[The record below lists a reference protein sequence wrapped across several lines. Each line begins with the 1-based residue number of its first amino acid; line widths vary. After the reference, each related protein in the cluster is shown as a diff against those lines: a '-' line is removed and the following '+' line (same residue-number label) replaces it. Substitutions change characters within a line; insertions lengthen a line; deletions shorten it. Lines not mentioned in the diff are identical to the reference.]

1 MSVARGV
8 MKWAMTIITAVL
20 GASAGGAKASGEL
33 DRFLVCYDNGISGKT
48 ERKIVA
54 GEIVSA
60 LRKMSHRISAMS
72 EEERGWLKAEID
84 DTLAASGGKP
94 TTRAVEAEKSAAYAK
109 QQERNLTE
117 RIVKTAEDIQSQ
129 EMDPVKEME
138 SWIVIQD
145 GIFGSGYIDYIATLV
160 RAGHLASKYVPIIAS
175 EERRD
180 DNFKAFTACLANSIV
195 DDLP

>member
-1 MSVARGV
+1 
-8 MKWAMTIITAVL
+8 MKWVLPIIAAVF
-20 GASAGGAKASGEL
+20 GAPAGGAKASSEL

-54 GEIVSA
+54 GEIAST
-60 LRKMSHRISAMS
+60 LRKMSHRISAIS
-72 EEERGWLKAEID
+72 EEERGWLKSEID
-84 DTLAASGGKP
+84 DTLAASGSTP

-117 RIVKTAEDIQSQ
+117 RIAKTAEDIESKD
-129 EMDPVKEME
+129 MDPVKEME
-138 SWIVIQD
+138 SWIAIQD

-160 RAGHLASKYVPIIAS
+160 RAGHLASKDVPIIVS

-180 DNFKAFTACLANSIV
+180 DNFKAFTACLINSIV